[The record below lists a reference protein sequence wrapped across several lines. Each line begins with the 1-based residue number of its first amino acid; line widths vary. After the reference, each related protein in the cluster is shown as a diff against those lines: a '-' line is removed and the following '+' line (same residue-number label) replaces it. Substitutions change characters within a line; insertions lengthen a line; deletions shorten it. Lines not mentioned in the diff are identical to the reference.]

1 MNKTVTT
8 ILMVDDDQDYLFQQ
22 KLELEAEGY
31 NIVTADTR
39 KKAKAL
45 LNEFKPDIAII
56 DLMMQEMDDGFVL
69 SYEIKKKYPD
79 VPVIMVTAV
88 TGKTGMEFDSVTPEE
103 KHWIKADTIFTK
115 PVRTEQLLKEI
126 KRLLKF

>member
-1 MNKTVTT
+1 MNKTVKT
-8 ILMVDDDQDYLFQQ
+8 ILVVDDDHDYLFQQ
-22 KLELEAEGY
+22 RLELESEGY
-31 NIVTADTR
+31 NIITADTR
-39 KKAKAL
+39 KKANEL
-45 LNEFKPDIAII
+45 LKEVKPDIAII

-69 SYEIKKKYPD
+69 SYEIKKRYPD

-88 TGKTGMEFDSVTPEE
+88 TGKTGMEFGSVTPEE

>member
-1 MNKTVTT
+1 MIRIIFSSKS
-8 ILMVDDDQDYLFQQ
+8 LSWS
-22 KLELEAEGY
+22 AEGY

-39 KKAKAL
+39 KKAKEL
-45 LNEFKPDIAII
+45 LNELKPDIAII
-56 DLMMQEMDDGFVL
+56 DLMMQEMDDGFVF

>member
-1 MNKTVTT
+1 MNKTVKT
-8 ILMVDDDQDYLFQQ
+8 ILVVDDDHDYLFQQ
-22 KLELEAEGY
+22 RLELESEGY

-39 KKAKAL
+39 KKANEL
-45 LNEFKPDIAII
+45 LKEIKPDIAII

-69 SYEIKKKYPD
+69 SYEIKKRYPD

-88 TGKTGMEFDSVTPEE
+88 TGKTGMEFGSVTPEE